1 MRIRELLRWEGKI
14 SRSTYVMS
22 GLIALAIKHNLDRLI
37 AYALHQPW
45 NIWSSWLPLE
55 RFLPPTLLSPNDKA
69 FLLLLFLAAIPFIWF
84 GLVLTVKRLRDAG
97 QATWLAVFFFAPVV
111 NLIFFLI
118 LCLLPE
124 YQDPPP
130 PPHTRYTGKIPV
142 GLWPTSKKGSA
153 MVGVVL
159 ATLLGIGGTW
169 VGVRWLGNYG
179 LSLFLALPFAMGY
192 LTVWAHCKRAYTK
205 ASDVLTL
212 VSLSVLFC
220 AVGIMAIAIE
230 GVVCLVMAA
239 PIAWVLA
246 LFGGFLAAKI
256 HNTVW
261 QGASVSATLA
271 VVLASV
277 PVLMGA
283 EYASPPPVPRYQ
295 VHTAIEIAAPPEIV
309 WQRLIRFPALHEP
322 KEWPFRYAGVAYPIE
337 ARLTGE
343 GLTAD
348 RECRFSTGS
357 FKEPILAWEP
367 GKHFAFSVS
376 DEPLLMT
383 ETSPYGQIH
392 VRHLDDRDFQPE
404 RADFILT
411 GLSSGRTRLEG
422 TTTYVNKMWPGFYW
436 HLWTDAIVHSIH
448 TRVFEHVKRLSE
460 ADVQAEA
467 ARVRESTR

>member
-1 MRIRELLRWEGKI
+1 
-14 SRSTYVMS
+14 
-22 GLIALAIKHNLDRLI
+22 
-37 AYALHQPW
+37 
-45 NIWSSWLPLE
+45 
-55 RFLPPTLLSPNDKA
+55 
-69 FLLLLFLAAIPFIWF
+69 
-84 GLVLTVKRLRDAG
+84 
-97 QATWLAVFFFAPVV
+97 
-111 NLIFFLI
+111 
-118 LCLLPE
+118 
-124 YQDPPP
+124 
-130 PPHTRYTGKIPV
+130 
-142 GLWPTSKKGSA
+142 
-153 MVGVVL
+153 
-159 ATLLGIGGTW
+159 
-169 VGVRWLGNYG
+169 
-179 LSLFLALPFAMGY
+179 MGY